1 MSKFLEQRELFD
13 KVLCLDEEDRQ
24 EPLRVFR
31 RFFSDY
37 RLHELRHILW
47 GMVEVCLTTEN
58 DGFSEPEER
67 ADLLLRFK
75 HFEELLEAG
84 WLMVGE

>member
-13 KVLCLDEEDRQ
+13 RVICLDEEDRR
-24 EPLRVFR
+24 EPMRVFK

-47 GMVEVCLTTEN
+47 GMVEVCLTTDN
-58 DGFSEPEER
+58 DEFSEPAER
-67 ADLLLRFK
+67 ADLLLRFR

-84 WLMVGE
+84 SLMVEE